1 MTLLSSNEI
10 IIIPIIIVLVGVIA
24 FFGYYF
30 SAKQVILRKLSK
42 TPKKSIGGLKTN
54 QFTKVSGKALHV
66 KPPLI
71 APLSGR
77 QCIFYSIEIDKK
89 VSTGKSTRWKTI
101 VKEEKIQEFFINTN
115 GDFTI
120 VRPTQ
125 SPRNFISYLVKD
137 RKTSS
142 GTFSDP
148 IPEFESLLRRYNI
161 EPTNFFGFNKT
172 LRYKEGV
179 VEIGE
184 QITVA
189 GIAKWKTLR
198 EPIPDYHYSKIAEL
212 VSEGKY
218 RIIIT
223 DEPKALKRNSRDL

>member
-1 MTLLSSNEI
+1 M
-10 IIIPIIIVLVGVIA
+10 
-24 FFGYYF
+24 
-30 SAKQVILRKLSK
+30 
-42 TPKKSIGGLKTN
+42 
-54 QFTKVSGKALHV
+54 H
-66 KPPLI
+66 
-71 APLSGR
+71 
-77 QCIFYSIEIDKK
+77 FYSIKIEKR

-125 SPRNFISYLVKD
+125 SPQNFISYLVKD

-142 GTFSDP
+142 GAFSDP
-148 IPEFESLLRRYNI
+148 NPEFESLLRRYNI
-161 EPTNFFGFNKT
+161 EPTNFLGFNKT

-189 GIAKWKTLR
+189 GIAKWKTLS
-198 EPIPDYHYSKIAEL
+198 EPIPEYHYSKIAEL
-212 VSEGKY
+212 VSKGKD

-223 DEPKALKRNSRDL
+223 DEPKALKRNTREF